1 MITFLSI
8 ALLPTL
14 LIIAAVSDFMTYK
27 IPNWLT
33 LLTAV
38 LFFPM
43 ALITALPLEAYT
55 WHIAAGALLFLVG
68 FVLWQLNLLGAGDV
82 KLMAAVGVW
91 FGMSHVFNFVI
102 DTALVGF
109 AQAVLMGLWALF
121 MLSTE
126 INAESSKFSGFW
138 SKLRGKIPNVPYGVS
153 IAIGG
158 ILAFR
163 DTWWLHG
170 LQ

>member
-1 MITFLSI
+1 MLQILSI

-14 LIIAAVSDFMTYK
+14 LTIAAVSDFMTYR

-43 ALITALPLEAYT
+43 ALATALPWDAYT
-55 WHIAAGALLFLVG
+55 PHLLAGLLLFLVG
-68 FVLWQLNLLGAGDV
+68 FVLWQLNFLGAGDV
-82 KLMAAVGVW
+82 KLMAAVGIW
-91 FGMSHVFNFVI
+91 FGMGHIFSFVI
-102 DTALVGF
+102 NTALVGF
-109 AQAVLMGLWALF
+109 VQAACMGLWALF

-126 INAESSKFSGFW
+126 FKGEESKFAGFW
-138 SKLRGKIPNVPYGVS
+138 AKLRTKTPNVPYGVS
-153 IAIGG
+153 IALGG
-158 ILAFR
+158 IIAFR